1 MIPLRFGAGS
11 VWAYI
16 DPTTGGTVFSAAG
29 PILAGIGVFL
39 LAGCT
44 YARAYLLAAA
54 RAAWRLRAWMIPA
67 LAAVGAGLAC
77 PLLLK

>member
-11 VWAYI
+11 VRAYI
-16 DPTTGGTVFSAAG
+16 DPTTGGTFLSAAG
-29 PILAGIGVFL
+29 PILAGIGIIL

-67 LAAVGAGLAC
+67 LAAVGAGLVC
-77 PLLLK
+77 LLLLK